1 LFYSFRVPIQYAA
14 QNFKAQLDS
23 NREVEKGIS
32 TSDNDFKMYLSNHLC
47 TEESNQP
54 CGQQLQVTALEQSVR
69 KTQLVF

>member
-1 LFYSFRVPIQYAA
+1 MFYSFWVLIQYAA

-23 NREVEKGIS
+23 NREMEKGIS
-32 TSDNDFKMYLSNHLC
+32 TSDNDFNMYISNHLW

-54 CGQQLQVTALEQSVR
+54 CGQQLQVTAPEHYVR

>member
-23 NREVEKGIS
+23 NKEMEKGIS
-32 TSDNDFKMYLSNHLC
+32 TSDNDFKMYQSNHLC

-54 CGQQLQVTALEQSVR
+54 CGQQLQVTALEHSVR